1 MNRFTHHLWRAG
13 FHSRPFFCACLVL
26 ALAHCGRNAELKR
39 EWRLLDAPH
48 AAAWKPAGMENE
60 GKAFVKEGEIT
71 TGIGAPMTGITFTG
85 WESLGVPRDRY
96 IIEYEAMRADGGDFF
111 GSITFPVRDS
121 GLTFIM
127 GGWGG
132 GLTGVSSIDDLDASE
147 NMTRGNL
154 AFQNNRWYQVRIE
167 LCDENLTITIDGRPF
182 VKVNLK
188 GRQTGLRYGEISKC
202 LPLGFASYFTTGRI
216 RRIVVRE
223 G

>member
-1 MNRFTHHLWRAG
+1 MVKHFRRAG
-13 FHSRPFFCACLVL
+13 FHSRPFFCVCLVL
-26 ALAHCGRNAELKR
+26 ALAHCGRKAELKR

-48 AAAWKPAGMENE
+48 AAAWRPAGMENE

-71 TGIGAPMTGITFTG
+71 TGIGAPMTGITFTA

-96 IIEYEAMRADGGDFF
+96 IIEYEAMRAEGADFF

-147 NMTRGNL
+147 NMTRGNF
-154 AFQNNRWYQVRIE
+154 AFENNRWYRVRIE
-167 LCDENLTITIDGRPF
+167 WQDENLRITIDERPF
-182 VKVNLK
+182 VNVNLK

>member
-1 MNRFTHHLWRAG
+1 MNRMVMHFRRAG

-26 ALAHCGRNAELKR
+26 VLAHCGRKTEPKR
-39 EWRLLDAPH
+39 EWHLLDAPH
-48 AAAWKPAGMENE
+48 AAAWKPSGMENE
-60 GKAFVKEGEIT
+60 GKAFVKDGEIT
-71 TGIGAPMTGITFTG
+71 TGIGAPMTGITFTA

-96 IIEYEAMRADGGDFF
+96 VIEYEAMRAEGGDFF

-147 NMTRGNL
+147 NMTRGNF
-154 AFQNNRWYQVRIE
+154 AFENNRWYRVRIK
-167 LCDENLTITIDGRPF
+167 LRDENLTITIDERPF
-182 VKVNLK
+182 VNVNLK
-188 GRQTGLRYGEISKC
+188 GRQAGLRYGEISKC
-202 LPLGFASYFTTGRI
+202 LPLGFASYFTTARI